1 MNPIFEIRRKIEEFE
16 RLTGLRPNV
25 ILVSRYI
32 DKRINLML
40 KDRTK
45 LIEFY
50 PEVFQLS
57 FRVTQK
63 IKGVEV
69 QLVLA

>member
-25 ILVSRYI
+25 ILGSQYI

-40 KDRTK
+40 KDRSK

-63 IKGVEV
+63 IKGVEA